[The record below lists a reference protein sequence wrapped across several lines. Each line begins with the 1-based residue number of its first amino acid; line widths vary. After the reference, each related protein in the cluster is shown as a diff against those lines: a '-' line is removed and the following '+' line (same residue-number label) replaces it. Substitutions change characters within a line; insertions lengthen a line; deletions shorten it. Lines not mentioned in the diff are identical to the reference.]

1 MAPFYIHQS
10 KTNSEP
16 KNTIA
21 IQQISVDI
29 KSNKLISSRVYR
41 QITFTI
47 FTPRGC
53 RSRKRQRSSRS
64 RLTNN
69 FTTTGIECSCELRAK
84 MAPSG
89 EFVMTFKSCL
99 TSTTTTTR
107 QWLRR
112 HDDDT
117 MTTTTRWRRRRHDD
131 DDTTTTTRRRQRR
144 HDDDARRSLSTG
156 PAAVSATGR
165 SLLLRLEYGTVC
177 RLTWENRNCHTA
189 SSGGLWRHF
198 YSDSET
204 TAHCELLNCAA

>member
-107 QWLRR
+107 W
-112 HDDDT
+112 
-117 MTTTTRWRRRRHDD
+117 
-131 DDTTTTTRRRQRR
+131 RR